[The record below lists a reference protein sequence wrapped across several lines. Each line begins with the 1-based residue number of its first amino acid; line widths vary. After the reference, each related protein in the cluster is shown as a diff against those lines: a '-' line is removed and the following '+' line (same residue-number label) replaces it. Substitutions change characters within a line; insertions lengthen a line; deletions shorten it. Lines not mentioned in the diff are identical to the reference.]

1 MTDKLTAPPYV
12 AMLEQSPDSLI
23 FADCDGIIR
32 YWNVASVALFGFS
45 ADEALG
51 QSLDIIIPEHLR
63 PPHWRGFNAAIS
75 SGTTKH
81 GGKPT
86 RTKALHRDGSH
97 LYAQIS
103 FSLITDDSGRVLGSL
118 SSARACQ

>member
-1 MTDKLTAPPYV
+1 MNIPHI

-45 ADEALG
+45 TDDALG

-63 PPHWRGFNAAIS
+63 ASHWRGFHAAIKN
-75 SGTTKH
+75 GITKH

-86 RTKALHRDGSH
+86 RTKALHKDGGYI
-97 LYAQIS
+97 YAQVS
-103 FSLITDDSGRVLGSL
+103 FSLIKDNTGRVLGSL
-118 SSARACQ
+118 SSARACE